1 MPRRTAKQ
9 ETERM
14 FGRFLQEAKAGLTQD
29 ILSTRQP
36 KRRKALL
43 TEIDALDRVEA
54 RFYAYVNGVTDNA

>member
-1 MPRRTAKQ
+1 MPRRTARQ

-14 FGRFLQEAKAGLTQD
+14 FNQFLQEAKDGLTRD

-36 KRRKALL
+36 KRRKGLL

-54 RFYAYVNGVTDNA
+54 RFYAWVNGVTENA